1 MVDDTQDTTGAVVH
15 PSTPDDQSN
24 ANLSDWYQNQA
35 QSPEARLISIL
46 EEAGIILE
54 RLKGLDSRHEQAIS
68 DLESR
73 IAVWTTLE
81 AGLRVRTRALDQ
93 LHESAAHS
101 VVGLQHAGA
110 RFDPH
115 ESRGLTQGSGPVDHE
130 GVPPTAPPAA
140 HTGEPWQLEGV
151 LQLHDELR
159 RSEGALP
166 AAREEPPQL
175 LLDRVES
182 LELAAI
188 ASKEELQ
195 RTADRYVSQRRRSS
209 FVIAVLALGLLT
221 ATLLA
226 LGWKRGVDAQ
236 LTEASARLTEAQR
249 VAQSAA
255 REAEQQIASARQA
268 ADQQIADAQQ
278 TARRAQIVS
287 DVLAAPDLVRVS
299 LPGSRRAPD
308 ASAQLLWSQSR
319 GFVLSGSRLPTP
331 REGTQHQ
338 LWLLTRA
345 RPVAAGSFAVDA
357 QGRAMWVNEAAP
369 RVSQD
374 VVGAA
379 VTSELAGNNVPR
391 RSEATLRGRAL
402 AISPQPDAEVTAP
415 GGSATSPTGVAVQ
428 GDASAVLP

>member
-1 MVDDTQDTTGAVVH
+1 MVDDTQDATGEVVH
-15 PSTPDDQSN
+15 PRTPDDKSN
-24 ANLSDWYQNQA
+24 IDLSDWYQNQT

-54 RLKGLDSRHEQAIS
+54 RLKGLDSRHEQALS

-101 VVGLQHAGA
+101 VVGLQHAGS
-110 RFDPH
+110 RFKPH
-115 ESRGLTQGSGPVDHE
+115 ESQGLTQGAGPVDDE
-130 GVPPTAPPAA
+130 GVPQAPRPAPS
-140 HTGEPWQLEGV
+140 GEPWQLEGV

-166 AAREEPPQL
+166 PAREEPPQL

-182 LELAAI
+182 LELAAVVG
-188 ASKEELQ
+188 KEELQ
-195 RTADRYVSQRRRSS
+195 RTVDRYTSQRRRTS
-209 FVIAVLALGLLT
+209 FAIAVLALGLVA

-226 LGWKRGVDAQ
+226 LGWKRAVDAQ
-236 LTEASARLTEAQR
+236 LSEASARLTEAQR

-255 REAEQQIASARQA
+255 QEAEQQIASAKQA
-268 ADQQIADAQQ
+268 AEQQIAEAQQ

-287 DVLAAPDLVRVS
+287 DVLAAPDLVRLS
-299 LPGSRRAPD
+299 LPGSRRAPQ

-345 RPVAAGSFAVDA
+345 RPVAAGSFAVDV
-357 QGRAMWVNEAAP
+357 QGRVMWVNDASP
-369 RVSQD
+369 RVSQGI
-374 VVGAA
+374 VGAA
-379 VTSELAGNNVPR
+379 VTSEQAGTNVPR
-391 RSEATLRGRAL
+391 RSEATLRGRSL
-402 AISPQPDAEVTAP
+402 AISPQPDPDANAP
-415 GGSATSPTGVAVQ
+415 EGSATNPSGVAVQ
-428 GDASAVLP
+428 GDANLVGR